1 MKNFIKGRWFPLIT
15 AILIFTVIACVMV
28 SFGWRITYAP
38 DLENSWDAVSAVAA
52 WAGIVLDIVGVVA
65 TFLAVWVAIRIP
77 REIAREENNI
87 TQIEHRR
94 EIQEAIHELSGKI
107 QFIEFDNIYRVNI
120 SNDRDQRKSDMYLFM
135 SYFENYT
142 NNQKTIKKYNSYFGE
157 YQTTVKEFF
166 IRYKAICYYLMGL
179 VLTDNKADAI
189 RELQYA
195 IEEANKFVKSDEF
208 RGLCTYMEQT
218 LNVRK

>member
-1 MKNFIKGRWFPLIT
+1 MAF
-15 AILIFTVIACVMV
+15 VMAL
-28 SFGWRITYAP
+28 FGWRITYAP

-94 EIQEAIHELSGKI
+94 EIQEAIHELSVKI

-142 NNQKTIKKYNSYFGE
+142 NNQKAIKKYNSYFGE
-157 YQTTVKEFF
+157 HQTTVKEF
-166 IRYKAICYYLMGL
+166 ITRYKAICYFLMSL
-179 VLTDNKADAI
+179 MLTDNKADVI

-208 RGLCTYMEQT
+208 RELCTYMEQT